1 MAQAHSIQAAKFN
14 PLRQLLFTTLLA
26 APLLALANPPTSAA
40 AKVKSGQGKA
50 LPILASE
57 SGHPDLLLEH
67 TPYGHAWGFQALS
80 TADGP
85 APIKFSESVIE
96 VSEPSATGAPISPV
110 PEPSSYVL
118 MLAGLAAVGYII
130 RRRRRQE

>member
-1 MAQAHSIQAAKFN
+1 MAQAHSIQAAVFN
-14 PLRQLLFTTLLA
+14 PLRQLLFTTLLV
-26 APLLALANPPTSAA
+26 APLVALANPPTSAA
-40 AKVKSGQGKA
+40 AKVKSGQDKA

-57 SGHPDLLLEH
+57 GGHPDLLLEH
-67 TPYGHAWGFQALS
+67 TPHGHAWGFQALS

-85 APIKFSESVIE
+85 SPIKFSEFDVE
-96 VSEPSATGAPISPV
+96 LSEPSATDVPISPV

-130 RRRRRQE
+130 RRRRQE